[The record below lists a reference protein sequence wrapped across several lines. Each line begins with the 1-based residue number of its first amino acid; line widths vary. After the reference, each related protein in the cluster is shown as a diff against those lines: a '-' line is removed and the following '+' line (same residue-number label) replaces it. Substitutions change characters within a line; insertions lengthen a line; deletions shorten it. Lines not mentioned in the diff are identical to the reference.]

1 MINILYE
8 ELTRNVIGCAMKV
21 HSTLK
26 SGFQEKIY
34 QTALEIE
41 LKFNTILFVAEREMD
56 IFYRDQVIGK
66 RRVDFLIEN
75 KIVVE
80 IKAVSKL
87 EDIHLAQALNYL
99 ECMNL
104 SVGLLINFGAQSL
117 EFKRLHNNK
126 FLEGQEKNKKQ
137 NNQENP

>member
-1 MINILYE
+1 L
-8 ELTRNVIGCAMKV
+8 V
-21 HSTLK
+21 
-26 SGFQEKIY
+26 
-34 QTALEIE
+34 
-41 LKFNTILFVAEREMD
+41 
-56 IFYRDQVIGK
+56 
-66 RRVDFLIEN
+66 EN

-87 EDIHLAQALNYL
+87 EDIHLAQGLNYL

-126 FLEGQEKNKKQ
+126 FLDGQAKNQNK
-137 NNQENP
+137 NNQDNP

>member
-1 MINILYE
+1 MLHE
-8 ELTRNVIGCAMKV
+8 DLTRTIIGCAMRV
-21 HSTLK
+21 HSELK

-41 LKFNTILFVAEREMD
+41 LRFSNIQFVSESEMN
-56 IFYRDQVIGK
+56 IFYRNQIIGK
-66 RRVDFLIEN
+66 RRVDFMVEN

-87 EDIHLAQALNYL
+87 EDVHLAQALNYL

-104 SVGLLINFGAQSL
+104 AVGLLINFGAQSL
-117 EFKRLHNNK
+117 EFKRVHNNK
-126 FLEGQEKNKKQ
+126 FLEGQTKNKTQ
-137 NNQENP
+137 

>member
-1 MINILYE
+1 MLYE
-8 ELTRNVIGCAMKV
+8 DLTKNIIGYAMRV
-21 HSTLK
+21 HSELK
-26 SGFQEKIY
+26 SGFQGRMY

-41 LKFNTILFVAEREMD
+41 LYFNNISFVAEREMD
-56 IFYRDQVIGK
+56 IFYRNQLIGK

-80 IKAVSKL
+80 IKAVTKL

-104 SVGLLINFGAQSL
+104 SVGLLFNFGAQSL
-117 EFKRLHNNK
+117 ELEQLNNNK
-126 FLEGQEKNKKQ
+126 FLEGRAKNQ
-137 NNQENP
+137 PPNNRDNP

>member
-1 MINILYE
+1 MLYE
-8 ELTRNVIGCAMKV
+8 ELTKTIIGCAMRV
-21 HSTLK
+21 HSELK

-41 LKFNTILFVAEREMD
+41 LMFNNILFTAEREMD
-56 IFYRDQVIGK
+56 IFYRNQVIGK
-66 RRVDFLIEN
+66 RRVDFLIDD

-99 ECMNL
+99 ESMNL

-126 FLEGQEKNKKQ
+126 FLEGQTKIK
-137 NNQENP
+137 

>member
-1 MINILYE
+1 MSMLYE
-8 ELTRNVIGCAMKV
+8 DLTKTIIGCAMRV
-21 HSTLK
+21 HAELK

-41 LKFNTILFVAEREMD
+41 LRFNNISFVAEREMD
-56 IFYRDQVIGK
+56 IFYRNQVIGK

-126 FLEGQEKNKKQ
+126 FLEGQTKNKT
-137 NNQENP
+137 

>member
-1 MINILYE
+1 MINMLHE
-8 ELTRNVIGCAMKV
+8 DLTK
-21 HSTLK
+21 K
-26 SGFQEKIY
+26 
-34 QTALEIE
+34 
-41 LKFNTILFVAEREMD
+41 
-56 IFYRDQVIGK
+56 VIGK
-66 RRVDFLIEN
+66 RRFDFLVEN

-126 FLEGQEKNKKQ
+126 FLDGQAKNKNN
-137 NNQENP
+137 NNQDNP